1 MARRLPIRIQRVYEP
16 PEPGDGYRVLVERL
30 WPRGLT
36 RERAALD
43 AWAKDVS
50 PSPALRTW
58 YAHDPGKFE
67 EFTERYRDELA
78 ASPAREVVEDLRR
91 RAAKGPVTLV
101 YAARDE
107 ERNSARVLRD
117 LLLAVPRRRGVKRPA

>member
-1 MARRLPIRIQRVYEP
+1 MARTLPIRVKRAYEP
-16 PEPGDGYRVLVERL
+16 PEAGDGHRVLVERL

-58 YAHDPGKFE
+58 YAHDPEKFA
-67 EFTERYRDELA
+67 EFTRRYRDELA
-78 ASPAREVVEDLRR
+78 ASPAREVVQDLRR
-91 RAAKGPVTLV
+91 RAAEGPVTLV

-117 LLLAVPRRRGVKRPA
+117 VLLAAPRRSGVKRRA